1 MRRARVVA
9 AGLVAAVAT
18 ILGACAPPPA
28 SGPDLATGDGPGG
41 RTPGAGS
48 DDPAVVPDWVAPTT
62 DLPWAPCPAHRT
74 TGVPDDAEL
83 ECADHSGSTV
93 VRLTTARTPDQAP
106 PLVVVGGPENPAL
119 EFGVRL
125 ASGGT
130 ELTDAHPV
138 VLLDHRGRGEA
149 AGSCLTPDARY
160 TLDHLADR
168 GADPGSPEARGA
180 LADASQA
187 CTDALIGRELHFG
200 SAHAAEDLETLRSAW
215 DVPGLA
221 VLGVGTGARVAL
233 AYAGEHP
240 DRLSR
245 LALDSP
251 APLEGDQEAAARA
264 ALDGSDTALR
274 LWAAAC
280 GREACGPEDATTR
293 VEAVTR
299 ALDET
304 RTPDAA
310 VPAALLSDVVRSALA
325 DLAGASSPTA
335 GPGDRILGELVA
347 ARDGEVPP
355 SVRARAA
362 DLSHD
367 SLPYVAG
374 CSDLPRRVPVN
385 RVLELADEWSENPP
399 FGEILAAQLAACSTW
414 PVPTPTP
421 LEVSGP
427 APVWLV
433 SGVADPVAGAG
444 TLEPTAGLLTAAG
457 ARDVRTV
464 AWGAPGSRALLH
476 SSCVRG
482 ELVGFL
488 ADPGS
493 GESDAACP
501 S

>member
-1 MRRARVVA
+1 
-9 AGLVAAVAT
+9 
-18 ILGACAPPPA
+18 
-28 SGPDLATGDGPGG
+28 
-41 RTPGAGS
+41 
-48 DDPAVVPDWVAPTT
+48 
-62 DLPWAPCPAHRT
+62 
-74 TGVPDDAEL
+74 
-83 ECADHSGSTV
+83 
-93 VRLTTARTPDQAP
+93 
-106 PLVVVGGPENPAL
+106 
-119 EFGVRL
+119 
-125 ASGGT
+125 
-130 ELTDAHPV
+130 
-138 VLLDHRGRGEA
+138 
-149 AGSCLTPDARY
+149 
-160 TLDHLADR
+160 
-168 GADPGSPEARGA
+168 
-180 LADASQA
+180 
-187 CTDALIGRELHFG
+187 
-200 SAHAAEDLETLRSAW
+200 
-215 DVPGLA
+215 

-374 CSDLPRRVPVN
+374 CSDLPRRVP
-385 RVLELADEWSENPP
+385 RVL
-399 FGEILAAQLAACSTW
+399 
-414 PVPTPTP
+414 
-421 LEVSGP
+421 
-427 APVWLV
+427 
-433 SGVADPVAGAG
+433 
-444 TLEPTAGLLTAAG
+444 
-457 ARDVRTV
+457 
-464 AWGAPGSRALLH
+464 SRGKH
-476 SSCVRG
+476 
-482 ELVGFL
+482 
-488 ADPGS
+488 
-493 GESDAACP
+493 
-501 S
+501 